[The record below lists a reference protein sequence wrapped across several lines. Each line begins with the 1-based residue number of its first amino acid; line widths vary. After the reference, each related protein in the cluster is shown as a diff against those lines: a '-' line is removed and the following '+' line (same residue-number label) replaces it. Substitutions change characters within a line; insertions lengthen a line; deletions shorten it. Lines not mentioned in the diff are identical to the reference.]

1 MDLPQINSFGKVA
14 SAISTTTEPTPNS
27 PSTPNTKKARE
38 YPDPLVIPPLSTHE
52 STLILLHGKG
62 SNGPKFGLEF
72 IAAQTSTGRILPQLS
87 PNTKFIFP
95 TAKKRRAVTM
105 NRATIHQWFDNVSV
119 SEGKGKVREDLQIE
133 GVRETGEYIRGL
145 IEQEV
150 KLVGNGKVVL
160 GGLSQGCAA
169 GLCVMLGLAGEA
181 EGYLGGFIGMSGWL
195 PWRTRLEEILR
206 QETDEEDND
215 NPFGTDGDEG
225 AEETTEMQAVNYLRD
240 VMDLPP
246 LSLSTFSCLFPPVF
260 LGHGKTDEKVPFA
273 LGNEASA
280 TLKRLGMDV
289 EWKEYDIGHWYLV
302 PDEID
307 DIVTFLNRIAAL

>member
-1 MDLPQINSFGKVA
+1 LSPPPNKV
-14 SAISTTTEPTPNS
+14 
-27 PSTPNTKKARE
+27 
-38 YPDPLVIPPLSTHE
+38 
-52 STLILLHGKG
+52 
-62 SNGPKFGLEF
+62 
-72 IAAQTSTGRILPQLS
+72 RILCDC
-87 PNTKFIFP
+87 N
-95 TAKKRRAVTM
+95 VTY
-105 NRATIHQWFDNVSV
+105 NALIYITLRLYRKVVSIIR
-119 SEGKGKVREDLQIE
+119 KVISL
-133 GVRETGEYIRGL
+133 
-145 IEQEV
+145 
-150 KLVGNGKVVL
+150 VL

-289 EWKEYDIGHWYLV
+289 EWKESDIGHWYLV

>member
-1 MDLPQINSFGKVA
+1 
-14 SAISTTTEPTPNS
+14 
-27 PSTPNTKKARE
+27 
-38 YPDPLVIPPLSTHE
+38 
-52 STLILLHGKG
+52 
-62 SNGPKFGLEF
+62 
-72 IAAQTSTGRILPQLS
+72 
-87 PNTKFIFP
+87 
-95 TAKKRRAVTM
+95 M

-119 SEGKGKVREDLQIE
+119 AEGMGKVREDLQIE

-150 KLVGNGKVVL
+150 RLVGNGKVVL

-169 GLCVMLGLAGEA
+169 GLCVMLGLAGEV

-206 QETDEEDND
+206 QEADEDND
-215 NPFGTDGDEG
+215 NPFRTDED
-225 AEETTEMQAVNYLRD
+225 AEETAEMQAVNYLRD

-246 LSLSTFSCLFPPVF
+246 LSLSTFSYLFPPVF
-260 LGHGKTDEKVPFA
+260 LGHGKTDEKVPWA
-273 LGNEASA
+273 LGNEAAA

-289 EWKEYDIGHWYLV
+289 EWKDYDVGHWYLV

-307 DIVTFLNRIAAL
+307 DIVAFLNRIAAL

>member
-1 MDLPQINSFGKVA
+1 MDLPRINSFGKVA
-14 SAISTTTEPTPNS
+14 SAISVTQEPTSNS
-27 PSTPNTKKARE
+27 LSTPNTKKRRA
-38 YPDPLVIPPLSTHE
+38 YPTPLVIPPLSAHE

-72 IAAQTSTGRILPQLS
+72 VAAQTSTGRTLPQLF
-87 PNTKFIFP
+87 PNAKFIFP
-95 TAKKRRAVTM
+95 TAKKRRAMTM

-119 SEGKGKVREDLQIE
+119 AEGKGKVREDLQIE

-169 GLCVMLGLAGEA
+169 GLCVMLGLAGEV

-215 NPFGTDGDEG
+215 NPFGTDEDV
-225 AEETTEMQAVNYLRD
+225 EETAEMQAVNYLRD

-246 LSLSTFSCLFPPVF
+246 LSLSSFSHLFPPVF
-260 LGHGKTDEKVPFA
+260 LGHGKIDDKVPWA
-273 LGNEASA
+273 LGNEAAA

-289 EWKEYDIGHWYLV
+289 EWRDYDIGHWYMV

-307 DIVTFLNRIAAL
+307 DIVAFLNRIAAL